1 MIDFCKFGKAY
12 EVQQNLV
19 QSALLPVD
27 CLRSRCQLICNLLY
41 FKRRYQCFSN
51 FKFSVHNMKAI
62 LERFE
67 AVFRMGA
74 QIKTHALNY
83 NQGGD
88 PACLQEMI
96 VLLHRAE
103 IDATKAIIG
112 HVLSLKSHRRCF
124 FLSCAMFEENASSD
138 VKGTQEDLMDKICRK
153 GWASID
159 MIYRSTI
166 EECDALFPIKGVGS
180 RISSLLR
187 LRCLSGIVA
196 DLVTLCSGKLTS
208 DEANRLNEIKDI
220 AHRWTQDSLPVFLR
234 QLICIDKPLFVRL
247 NQGQYAIQLHKEVW
261 RCLTGLFHLKKLGWA
276 DKQCEGY
283 SSVHFLICRHYQLIK
298 HLKCIQHVRLVQ
310 VSGYLPGVASDIS
323 HRILKLERTGAS
335 SVTWSSA
342 SMEQFVEDFKQ
353 VTDLLTNIWSVTRN
367 NDKLIQSFNS
377 RILNCC
383 FKEGDACHDWESTV
397 RQTTNQICAS
407 IQLNIRAWYECL

>member
-1 MIDFCKFGKAY
+1 
-12 EVQQNLV
+12 
-19 QSALLPVD
+19 
-27 CLRSRCQLICNLLY
+27 
-41 FKRRYQCFSN
+41 
-51 FKFSVHNMKAI
+51 
-62 LERFE
+62 
-67 AVFRMGA
+67 
-74 QIKTHALNY
+74 
-83 NQGGD
+83 
-88 PACLQEMI
+88 
-96 VLLHRAE
+96 
-103 IDATKAIIG
+103 
-112 HVLSLKSHRRCF
+112 
-124 FLSCAMFEENASSD
+124 
-138 VKGTQEDLMDKICRK
+138 MDKICRK